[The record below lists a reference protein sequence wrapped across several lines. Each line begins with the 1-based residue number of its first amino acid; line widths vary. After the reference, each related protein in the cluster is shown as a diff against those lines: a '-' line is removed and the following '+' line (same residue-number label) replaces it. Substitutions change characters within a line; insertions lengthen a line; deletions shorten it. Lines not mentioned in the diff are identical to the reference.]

1 MFVVKFL
8 NPCFILTPLMYI
20 NIFCLLAA
28 TIHRD
33 SFACVHTWY
42 RKPSFILILLIKTR
56 FSGTASFAATIA
68 RLLKAWTDDFTI
80 NDCQLLRGAQTPH
93 ILLAT
98 KARPAMHQRVKEM
111 APRARAAVSF

>member
-8 NPCFILTPLMYI
+8 NLCFILTPLMYI

-33 SFACVHTWY
+33 SLACVHTWY

-56 FSGTASFAATIA
+56 FSGIASFAAIA